1 MIDPLRLRR
10 RIILYGGQRGGGA
23 AIRIDYQRVRDV
35 WARTRKAEAG
45 EHYGFETP
53 YGAHVLTLD
62 WTTLAVAV
70 AGQAPAADAYAVA
83 IGSLTL
89 YFAQDAQGD
98 GLMAVGWPVGDYGP
112 RIYGW
117 VLLDPVAEWSALL
130 DDVQPDPALRELG
143 WRVPNA
149 RRRYLIRRRRGDL
162 PHPSTSR
169 IDSRDGWAWL
179 WDPGMARLTRVERI
193 MAAPEYDERRFAYI
207 ET

>member
-1 MIDPLRLRR
+1 M
-10 RIILYGGQRGGGA
+10 
-23 AIRIDYQRVRDV
+23 
-35 WARTRKAEAG
+35 
-45 EHYGFETP
+45 
-53 YGAHVLTLD
+53 
-62 WTTLAVAV
+62 
-70 AGQAPAADAYAVA
+70 
-83 IGSLTL
+83 
-89 YFAQDAQGD
+89 
-98 GLMAVGWPVGDYGP
+98 GDYGP

-149 RRRYLIRRRRGDL
+149 RRRYLIRRRGDL

-179 WDPGMARLTRVERI
+179 WDPGLARLTRVERI